1 MTMLSKPVTEE
12 GAGDKRLFTYA
23 MSETVLKKQ
32 KRCVRGAEED
42 VTIYISAPVA
52 DVQLINFALYPG
64 PRAQTETARTEKEM
78 RKLLNAG
85 VEMAWVD
92 LCCISANVR
101 NDIIDQGVIASW
113 VVDDEIIHDFYHRFS
128 LQLAAAASIPFV
140 YIAGRTCQAA
150 FERMIT
156 LGFISRMEEL
166 SSLGVTLCEAGDFC
180 FAAIEGRPHP
190 SHHLVTGRE
199 VSVTGIFEETIA
211 MINGVVSCCASGDLS
226 PGNTSRCLIA
236 AMSIDE
242 EELAV
247 RMRGREYRTHL
258 LYSSSSGRFPL
269 RDIHLRN
276 VKAHLPEVRATL
288 SKWAER
294 GINTLMSILRSGN
307 IYLDLPAYNS
317 TLDVWFERLGAARFV
332 TFMCN
337 GIAARLLNPLFAA
350 RLEIWFERLG
360 AARFVTFMCDSIA
373 PRLLDPL
380 FAARLEIW
388 FERLGAA
395 ARFVTFMCDSIAAR
409 LLDPL
414 FAACLDIWIER
425 LGAAR
430 FVTFMCGGVA
440 ARLLDPL
447 FSACL
452 DVWFERLGAARF
464 VTFMCGGVAA
474 RLLDPLFAASLD
486 IWFER
491 LGAARFVTFMCNGIA
506 ARLLDPLFAAS
517 LEIWFERLGAAARFV
532 TFMCDSIAARLLD
545 PLFAASL
552 DIWFE
557 RLGAARFVTFMCNGI
572 AARLLD
578 PLFTASLDIWF
589 ERLGAARFVTFMCG
603 GIAARLLD
611 PLFAASLDI
620 WFERLGAARFVTFMC
635 GGIAARLLDPLFAAC
650 LEIWFERL
658 GAACSVTLMCN
669 GVAARMLKP
678 TFQAI
683 TSRWFNALGAQNFA
697 RIFGIGGFTKRI
709 VNASFERRAVK
720 VLHTL
725 GGDAMYTFLRANDG
739 RKMDNI

>member
-1 MTMLSKPVTEE
+1 MTTLSKPVTEE

-42 VTIYISAPVA
+42 VTIYLSAPVA

-64 PRAQTETARTEKEM
+64 PRAHTETARTEKEM
-78 RKLLNAG
+78 HKLLNAG

-128 LQLAAAASIPFV
+128 LQLAAAASIPCV

-166 SSLGVTLCEAGDFC
+166 SSLGVTLCEAGDC
-180 FAAIEGRPHP
+180 RFAAIEGRPHP

-199 VSVTGIFEETIA
+199 VSVTGIFKETMA

-236 AMSIDE
+236 AMGIDE

-247 RMRGREYRTHL
+247 RMRGREYLTHL

-269 RDIHLRN
+269 RDVHLRN
-276 VKAHLPEVRATL
+276 VKAHLPDVRATL
-288 SKWAER
+288 SKWAGR
-294 GINTLMSILRSGN
+294 GLKPLMSILRSGN
-307 IYLDLPAYNS
+307 IYLDLPTYDS
-317 TLDVWFERLGAARFV
+317 TLDVWFK
-332 TFMCN
+332 
-337 GIAARLLNPLFAA
+337 
-350 RLEIWFERLG
+350 RLG
-360 AARFVTFMCDSIA
+360 AARFVTFMCD
-373 PRLLDPL
+373 
-380 FAARLEIW
+380 
-388 FERLGAA
+388 G
-395 ARFVTFMCDSIAAR
+395 IAAR

-414 FAACLDIWIER
+414 FAA
-425 LGAAR
+425 
-430 FVTFMCGGVA
+430 
-440 ARLLDPL
+440 
-447 FSACL
+447 SL

-474 RLLDPLFAASLD
+474 RLLDPLFAASSEN
-486 IWFER
+486 WFER
-491 LGAARFVTFMCNGIA
+491 LGAARFVTFMCDSIA

-517 LEIWFERLGAAARFV
+517 SKIWFERPGAARFV

-557 RLGAARFVTFMCNGI
+557 RLRAARFVTFMCN
-572 AARLLD
+572 
-578 PLFTASLDIWF
+578 
-589 ERLGAARFVTFMCG
+589 
-603 GIAARLLD
+603 
-611 PLFAASLDI
+611 
-620 WFERLGAARFVTFMC
+620 
-635 GGIAARLLDPLFAAC
+635 GIAARLLDPLFAAC

-658 GAACSVTLMCN
+658 GAARFVTFMCDSIAARLLDPLFAARLEIWFERLGAARFVTFMCN
-669 GVAARMLKP
+669 GIAARLLDPLFAARLEIWFERLGAARFVTFMCGGVAARLLDPLFAARLEIWFERLGAARFVTFMCGGVAARLLDPLFAACLEIWFERLGAACFVTFMCDGVAARMLNP
-678 TFQAI
+678 AFQAI

-697 RIFGIGGFTKRI
+697 TIFGIGGFTKRI

-720 VLHTL
+720 LLHTL
-725 GGDAMYTFLRANDG
+725 GGDAMYTFLRANNG